1 MEDFAEARRL
11 MVDSQLRSRGIA
23 DERVLEAMLR
33 VPRDRFV
40 PEAHRAEAYSDHP
53 LPIGNGQ
60 TISQPY
66 VVAVMLQMLQ
76 VAPNDVV
83 LEVGAG
89 SGYATAVLAELAKQ
103 VFSIERHETLAENAR
118 ELIGALGYKNVEI
131 FLGDGAQGLPEHAPF
146 DGILVSAAAY
156 HPPPTLFS
164 QLRED
169 GRMVIPV
176 GDAESQHLQLIR
188 MKGGR
193 IEVSLREP
201 VRFVPLVCGLHR
213 EGQD

>member
-1 MEDFAEARRL
+1 
-11 MVDSQLRSRGIA
+11 
-23 DERVLEAMLR
+23 
-33 VPRDRFV
+33 
-40 PEAHRAEAYSDHP
+40 
-53 LPIGNGQ
+53 
-60 TISQPY
+60 
-66 VVAVMLQMLQ
+66 
-76 VAPNDVV
+76 
-83 LEVGAG
+83 
-89 SGYATAVLAELAKQ
+89 

-193 IEVSLREP
+193 IEVSLRES